1 MKSRSAATVST
12 RIAVLGAATLAAAAV
27 LGLLSRRRRPAGP
40 EAAPTPTSPPTPGTT
55 ERRHAGLAN
64 DELAPGTRGYQ
75 PAMAK
80 HSSETLERDYPGAT
94 ADRPKEIPKQG
105 WLQITKRAWGEAK
118 LDQVPLLA
126 AGVAFYSFLS
136 LFPAMIAAVTVYGLV
151 ADRETVA
158 RQTQAISDALPSAAA
173 EIITDQMEAIAS
185 QPQQSLGLGL
195 IIALALAL
203 WSASGGVGNM
213 VTAINVA
220 YDEDETRGFVKRKLL
235 SLTFTFGAILFIA
248 VAVGLI
254 AVLPPILDAV
264 LPSGALYWLIT
275 IGRYLLLLVAV
286 AIALAV
292 LYRFAPDRDNPKM
305 SWVSVGAS
313 VATVI
318 WVVASIGFS
327 VYVDNFGSYG
337 ETYGALAG
345 VAVLMLWLWITA
357 FIVLLGAEINSE
369 SEQQTVSDTTTGEPE
384 PMGRRGAVKADN
396 MPHEQNTEQ
405 KRG

>member
-1 MKSRSAATVST
+1 
-12 RIAVLGAATLAAAAV
+12 
-27 LGLLSRRRRPAGP
+27 
-40 EAAPTPTSPPTPGTT
+40 
-55 ERRHAGLAN
+55 
-64 DELAPGTRGYQ
+64 
-75 PAMAK
+75 MAK
-80 HSSETLERDYPGAT
+80 QTDTLKHDFPGAT
-94 ADRPKEIPKQG
+94 ANEPKDIPKKG
-105 WLQITKRAWGEAK
+105 WLQITKRAWEESK

-126 AGVAFYSFLS
+126 AGVAFFSFLS
-136 LFPAMIAAVTVYGLV
+136 LFPAMIAAVTVYGLI

-158 RQTQAISDALPSAAA
+158 RQTQAISDALPAAA
-173 EIITDQMEAIAS
+173 ADIITEQMQAIAS

-213 VTAINVA
+213 VRAINVA
-220 YDEDETRGFVKRKLL
+220 YDEDEDRGFVKRKLL
-235 SLTFTFGAILFIA
+235 SLAFTLGAILFIA

-254 AVLPPILDAV
+254 AVLPPLLDAL
-264 LPSGALYWLIT
+264 LPSGALYWLIN
-275 IGRYLLLLVAV
+275 IGRYVLLAGAVAV
-286 AIALAV
+286 ALAV
-292 LYRFAPDRDNPKM
+292 LYRFAPNRDSPQF
-305 SWVSVGAS
+305 SWVSVGAA

-327 VYVDNFGSYG
+327 IYVDNFGSYS

-369 SEQQTVSDTTTGEPE
+369 SEQQTVTDTTSGEPQ
-384 PMGRRGAVKADN
+384 PMGQRDAVKADN
-396 MPHEQNTEQ
+396 MPHEQDTEQ